1 MILYIICIIIILIL
15 LKWIQKENIFKLDTK
30 LKKLKFQSLIYVALF
45 IIFST
50 ISDFIIE
57 QSILPLENYI
67 INIICGLI
75 VGSIFYLTSKH
86 HIKKD

>member
-1 MILYIICIIIILIL
+1 MSKNSTPNNIKDDGL
-15 LKWIQKENIFKLDTK
+15 LFYK